1 MDIVHSERT
10 QNPLC
15 LKTSQRPTSEHF
27 EKLLKTEADPKK
39 RGVIERLL
47 SAEKLK
53 AAALRRARL

>member
-1 MDIVHSERT
+1 MSEDIAKA
-10 QNPLC
+10 NI
-15 LKTSQRPTSEHF
+15 EHF

-39 RGVIERLL
+39 RAVIERLL